1 MIYFTADLHFY
12 HDNIIHFA
20 NRPYGNCKE
29 MNEALVENW
38 NRRIRVNDEVY
49 ILGDVTMKNHTYA
62 QEMLMKLKGRKYLIE
77 GNHDR
82 FVHQKEFDQTLFMW
96 VKQLH
101 ELKYEGHTFVLCHY
115 PMAEWNG
122 FFTQSNSSARTS
134 AQSCGCEL
142 QKSR

>member
-1 MIYFTADLHFY
+1 MIYSTADVHFY
-12 HDNIIHFA
+12 HDNIIHLA
-20 NRPYGNCKE
+20 NRPYRNCNA

-101 ELKYEGHTFVLCHY
+101 ELKYEGHTFVFFIIRWRNG
-115 PMAEWNG
+115 MAFYAEQ
-122 FFTQSNSSARTS
+122 FICTDIRTIMWM
-134 AQSCGCEL
+134 
-142 QKSR
+142 